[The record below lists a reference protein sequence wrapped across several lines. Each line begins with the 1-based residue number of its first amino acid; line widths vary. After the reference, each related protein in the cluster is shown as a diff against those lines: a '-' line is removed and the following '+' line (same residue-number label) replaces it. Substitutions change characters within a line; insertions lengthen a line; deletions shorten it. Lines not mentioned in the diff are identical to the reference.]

1 MAKLFKCPNCGGRLA
16 FDPDNQDMKC
26 ESCRNEYQLEDIPS
40 EDADMDTLVCP
51 TCGGQIIASQFDGM
65 EFCPYCGEQI
75 SNAEKFSG
83 NDGQTPE
90 YIIPFRF
97 GKKQVL
103 DEYQRATAR
112 VPFLPSELK
121 SSDGVKHI
129 VGMYIPY
136 WIYQGSAVGEISV
149 PVEKEE
155 HEEDFDT
162 ITTITTTGQLHANI
176 RLNPLTV
183 GQEASRSLNDYAS
196 DRTEPF
202 YYEDMRPFDP
212 NYTAGFYAENA
223 STDPDDYQEYADS
236 ASNDI
241 IRQYIVDEVNNNDF
255 YITAGSDSLHRKIKS
270 IRQQDNVA
278 GAYFPY
284 WFVTT
289 KRKNRVSYTM
299 INGQTGSAYTELP
312 IDKKRFTIS
321 AILLSLIIAAGI
333 YFLIGTVELK
343 TIAMISMAISA
354 LMIFCSIIQMTAIK
368 EKEGSAS
375 FLAVLPSIITTLLST
390 GLLGLNFVSDTPY
403 IIVLAVT
410 IISAIWTGLR
420 IIDNYN
426 ITASNP
432 LPQFEEKRG
441 GLNGRK

>member
-1 MAKLFKCPNCGGRLA
+1 MAKLFKCPNCGGRLV
-16 FDPDNQDMKC
+16 FDPDKQDMLC
-26 ESCRNEYQLEDIPS
+26 TSCQNEYAVKDIPS
-40 EDADMDTLVCP
+40 EDANMDTLVCP

-75 SNAEKFSG
+75 NNAEQFSG

-103 DEYQRATAR
+103 DRYQKATTH

-136 WIYQGSAVGEISV
+136 WIYKGSAVGQITV
-149 PVEKEE
+149 PVIHKDVD
-155 HEEDFDT
+155 EDYDT
-162 ITTITTTGQLHANI
+162 ITTTTTTGDMLTNV
-176 RLNPLTV
+176 RLSPLTV
-183 GQEASRSLNDYAS
+183 GQDASESLNDYAS

-223 STDPDDYQEYADS
+223 SADPDDYEDYAKS
-236 ASNDI
+236 AANSI
-241 IRQYIVDEVNNNDF
+241 IHQYIDSEAYGHDDF
-255 YITAGSDSLHRKIKS
+255 GTLNYYTKSLYHR
-270 IRQQDNVA
+270 NGVT

-289 KRKNRVSYTM
+289 KRRNRVSYTM

-312 IDKKRFTIS
+312 IDKKRFTIAAS
-321 AILLSLIIAAGI
+321 MLSLVIAVLV
-333 YFLIGTVELK
+333 YFLIGTIELS
-343 TIAMISMAISA
+343 TIAMISAGIGAAMLAVS
-354 LMIFCSIIQMTAIK
+354 FSQSRSIK
-368 EKEGSAS
+368 EKEGKINPLI
-375 FLAVLPSIITTLLST
+375 FLPSGITVALSLTLLAI
-390 GLLGLNFVSDTPY
+390 NPVNDTPY
-403 IIVLAVT
+403 IIILAIA
-410 IISAIWTGLR
+410 IISAIWTGLQ
-420 IIDNYN
+420 IVDNYN
-426 ITASNP
+426 IIASNP
-432 LPQFEEKRG
+432 LPQFEENRG
-441 GLNGRK
+441 DLDGRD